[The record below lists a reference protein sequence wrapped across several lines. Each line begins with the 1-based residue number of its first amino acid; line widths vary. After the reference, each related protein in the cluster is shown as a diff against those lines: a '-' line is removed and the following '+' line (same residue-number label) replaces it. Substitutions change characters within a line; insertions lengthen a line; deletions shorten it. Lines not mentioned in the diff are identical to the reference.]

1 MDRCLKPAGDVP
13 PNPGQGRSDRN
24 GGSTDSPS
32 SRDRSGTLLFP
43 AGGRSPFDQLP
54 SDVAA
59 CLKERLGG
67 QRSVQVL
74 IPTASGTLG
83 SLIKT
88 LIPLAFIAAVP
99 VSATGSCWQ
108 NDSGE
113 ILA

>member
-13 PNPGQGRSDRN
+13 PNPEQGRSDRN

-67 QRSVQVL
+67 
-74 IPTASGTLG
+74 
-83 SLIKT
+83 
-88 LIPLAFIAAVP
+88 AAVGP
-99 VSATGSCWQ
+99 STHSHGVRHPRQFDQKSHSSRLHCRRARQ
-108 NDSGE
+108 RHGE
-113 ILA
+113 LLAE